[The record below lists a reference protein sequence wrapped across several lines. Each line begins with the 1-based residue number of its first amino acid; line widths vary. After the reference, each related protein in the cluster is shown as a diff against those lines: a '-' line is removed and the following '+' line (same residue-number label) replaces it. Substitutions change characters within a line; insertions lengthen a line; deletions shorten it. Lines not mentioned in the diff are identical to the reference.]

1 MGSLEPGKWADLV
14 LFAELSPSMANI
26 HDPYQK
32 VVYCASTR
40 DVQNVWV
47 AGEPVV
53 LDGRVVG
60 VDMPELLPHARE
72 LAVRLATDAG
82 LDSELAAP
90 DRRGT
95 AFRR

>member
-1 MGSLEPGKWADLV
+1 V

-72 LAVRLATDAG
+72 LAVRLATEAG